1 MACQMPWPEY
11 DESKTVATTAEMAVQ
26 VQGKLKGTVTVPV
39 DSDEQ
44 TVVDAALQLE
54 KVQRMMDGMQIVK
67 VIHVKNK
74 LVNLI
79 LKPQA

>member
-1 MACQMPWPEY
+1 M
-11 DESKTVATTAEMAVQ
+11 
-26 VQGKLKGTVTVPV
+26 